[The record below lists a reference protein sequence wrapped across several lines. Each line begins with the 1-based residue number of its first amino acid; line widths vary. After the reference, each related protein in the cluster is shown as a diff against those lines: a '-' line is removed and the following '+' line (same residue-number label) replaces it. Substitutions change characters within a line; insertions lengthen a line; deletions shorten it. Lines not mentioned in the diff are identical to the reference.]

1 MRETAKARAQAIEIG
16 LAGEAVICDRSGA
29 LWLPADRTLVV
40 SDLHLEKGSS
50 FARRGMLL
58 PPYDTLVTLRLL
70 EEVISRYDPARVVSL
85 GDAFHDDEAAARI
98 PPPWREMLLDM
109 MAGREWIWVAGNHDP
124 SRPAGLPGE
133 ALSEVAV
140 GPLLLR
146 HEPSRASAA
155 GEVAGHLHPGG
166 RIVRRGRS
174 VRRACFI
181 TDGDRL
187 ILPAFGAYAGALNVL
202 DRAFHG
208 LFRKER
214 LLALMLGDAC
224 LYPIAGAALYPG

>member
-1 MRETAKARAQAIEIG
+1 MRATAKARAQAIEIG
-16 LAGEAVICDRSGA
+16 LTGETVICDRSGA

-70 EEVISRYDPARVVSL
+70 DEAVPRYDPAIVVSL
-85 GDAFHDDEAAARI
+85 GDAFHDEEAAARM
-98 PPPWREMLLDM
+98 PPLWRDMLLGI
-109 MAGREWIWVAGNHDP
+109 MAGRDWIWVAGNHDP

-133 ALSEVAV
+133 SLSEVAV
-140 GPLLLR
+140 GVLSFR
-146 HEPSRASAA
+146 HEPSRTKAA

-187 ILPAFGAYAGALNVL
+187 ILPAFGAYTGALNVL

-224 LYPIAGAALYPG
+224 LYPIAGAALFPG